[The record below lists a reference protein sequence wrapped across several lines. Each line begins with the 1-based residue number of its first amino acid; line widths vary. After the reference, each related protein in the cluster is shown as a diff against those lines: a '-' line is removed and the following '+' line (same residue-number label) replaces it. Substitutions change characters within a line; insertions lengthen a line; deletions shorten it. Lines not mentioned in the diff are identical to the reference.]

1 MKKYLNNNFDYGEIV
16 NVYDE
21 LPLWAAPFGLKLL
34 NAVRYKANITALDI
48 GFGTG
53 FPLTEIAMRLGD
65 GSTVYGI
72 DPWTEAIE
80 RTQQK
85 LRYYGINNVELI
97 NGVAENIPLED
108 NSVDLI
114 VSNNGINNVSD
125 IGKALSEC
133 SRIMKSGGQFV
144 MTMNTAKSMFEFYD
158 ALKAVLLEYGLEKNV
173 EAMYEH
179 IRHRRPPV
187 DEVKSLLHDKGFI
200 IKDLEYEQFDMRF
213 ADATAMLNHY
223 FVRLAFIDSWA
234 DIVPKDKIEVIFNK
248 TEDLLNA
255 QAAQTGGLSLSIP
268 FVVFNLIKK

>member
-1 MKKYLNNNFDYGEIV
+1 MKKYLNNDFDYREIV

-21 LPLWAAPFGLKLL
+21 LPLWSAPFGLKLL
-34 NAVRYKANITALDI
+34 NFVKYRTNITVLDI

-53 FPLTEIAMRLGD
+53 FPLTEIAMRLGES
-65 GSTVYGI
+65 STVYGI
-72 DPWTEAIE
+72 DPSTETIE
-80 RTQQK
+80 RTWQK
-85 LRYYGINNVELI
+85 LRCYRINNVELI

-187 DEVKSLLHDKGFI
+187 DEVKSLLYDKGFI
-200 IKDLEYEQFDMRF
+200 IKDLEYDQFDMRF
-213 ADATAMLNHY
+213 TDATAMFNHY

-234 DIVPKDKIEVIFNK
+234 DIVPKDKVEEIFDK
-248 TEDLLNA
+248 TDRK
-255 QAAQTGGLSLSIP
+255 S
-268 FVVFNLIKK
+268 VV